1 MFVLAI
7 LVISSLFVLAAM
19 AGVADAFV
27 HFVCWGAGRLT
38 TGKTPPEPIQAPAQ
52 GITA

>member
-7 LVISSLFVLAAM
+7 LLISSAFVLAAM
-19 AGVADAFV
+19 AGVADALV
-27 HFVCWGAGRLT
+27 HLACWAAGRVAAKVGAGE
-38 TGKTPPEPIQAPAQ
+38 PPHPPAQ

>member
-27 HFVCWGAGRLT
+27 HVVCWGAGRLT
-38 TGKTPPEPIQAPAQ
+38 ARMSPEPTQSPAQ

>member
-1 MFVLAI
+1 MFVLAV
-7 LVISSLFVLAAM
+7 LVISSAFVLAAM
-19 AGVADAFV
+19 AGLADAFV

-38 TGKTPPEPIQAPAQ
+38 TSKTRPEPIQPPAQ